1 VTVPMWAICA
11 LQVRRPYARWRP
23 KWSIPVILRAADEYW
38 PAGRRQ
44 IRWPHGR
51 LAAIGR
57 HGTVPRRQNE
67 YFPNAQRAVGLGS
80 RFELEF
86 QRTLNH
92 EDQVNLVR
100 GEPVLVMGSA
110 SLLTQTISMPWPGNT
125 VPASPSGVGRA
136 CPCKIVKTC
145 GPGPA
150 RIIDRHGI
158 AGAGDDAP
166 GRPVGPLRET
176 HLPLGHPTPAG
187 RLAWPPARPALGCAC
202 GAVIGAPPRS
212 PAGQRDA
219 PACPVAIS
227 GQLPAQAESPAAIA
241 AVLGAGRRARSHAT
255 R

>member
-1 VTVPMWAICA
+1 VTVPIWATCA
-11 LQVRRPYARWRP
+11 LQVRRPYARWRL

-110 SLLTQTISMPWPGNT
+110 SLLTQTISMPCPENT
-125 VPASPSGVGRA
+125 VPTSPNGVDRTCLASPRRML
-136 CPCKIVKTC
+136 KTC
-145 GPGPA
+145 GPGP
-150 RIIDRHGI
+150 
-158 AGAGDDAP
+158 P
-166 GRPVGPLRET
+166 GSSIVTG
-176 HLPLGHPTPAG
+176 
-187 RLAWPPARPALGCAC
+187 
-202 GAVIGAPPRS
+202 S
-212 PAGQRDA
+212 
-219 PACPVAIS
+219 
-227 GQLPAQAESPAAIA
+227 
-241 AVLGAGRRARSHAT
+241 
-255 R
+255 